1 MNVLS
6 QSRAG
11 SLKNTIRQMIEE
23 FYGLSAL
30 TLPDELIYVCNE
42 ELVDKIE
49 WFSAYEYITIKEIK
63 YNDHYLR
70 VKYIKRKKSNGETA
84 VMNYAIPYENI
95 ILCQGLSEYNSDE

>member
-6 QSRAG
+6 QSRIG

-42 ELVDKIE
+42 EFVDEIE
-49 WFSAYEYITIKEIK
+49 WVSSYDYLIIKEIK

-70 VKYIKRKKSNGETA
+70 VKYTERKKSNNEVT
-84 VMNYAIPYENI
+84 VRNYAIPYESI
-95 ILCQGLSEYNSDE
+95 ILCQGLLEYNSEE